1 MMTEENKMMASFRV
15 DREDWG
21 RFGALAKGERLTV
34 TQLLTDYID
43 WCLAAGKSMYGVR
56 IVPDGNTYQVSTA
69 PTPEGIQ
76 AAIDKAL
83 APIQIDI
90 ADLLGRVDRLETV
103 NPVAPQLQT
112 TKPIETQNGV
122 SIPSEEPMLAATEP
136 KPREEP
142 KPTAVKPEGE
152 ALPGKRAKA
161 DDPEFRAA
169 VVAGQALG
177 LTGQPL
183 CEFLWD
189 DGKGFGSI
197 PRGAKKLEQMKSDRL
212 CHLIKEI
219 ELAEAVRR
227 ADK

>member
-1 MMTEENKMMASFRV
+1 MTEENKMMASFRV

-21 RFGALAKGERLTV
+21 KFGALAKGERLTV

-83 APIQIDI
+83 APIQMDI

-136 KPREEP
+136 NPSEEP
-142 KPTAVKPEGE
+142 KPTAGNTKPAGE
-152 ALPGKRAKA
+152 VGKVVDRLLKDADLLAAVRAEVAAGGTGGEIGDRLLASGHGTSNGGPHSPGTISR
-161 DDPEFRAA
+161 FRAA
-169 VVAGQALG
+169 IAYL
-177 LTGQPL
+177 
-183 CEFLWD
+183 
-189 DGKGFGSI
+189 DGMSI
-197 PRGAKKLEQMKSDRL
+197 DEQ
-212 CHLIKEI
+212 
-219 ELAEAVRR
+219 
-227 ADK
+227 